1 MNSSGCLNEKRIGM
15 GRHLAMRAIFTVLA
29 LLSFLELNGQSAE
42 QADPAKSGLTDFQ
55 GSGDL
60 GGGFSIGGPQ
70 KPKFVS
76 GGKTGEGTGKGRAA
90 RPSMESRKGT
100 EISSQGGLNYDP
112 KESKAVFSGAVQVA
126 HPMFDLSCEMLTA
139 YLNRSKLGKD
149 SANAAQ
155 AEGATK
161 EGSADKSSAGLIGAP
176 SGLEKAVAEG
186 RVVILQE
193 KKNEKGQI
201 EKNVGRAE
209 KVVYEA
215 STGNITLMGWPR
227 VEQNL
232 NTITSEEESTV
243 MVMNK
248 SGKVEVQGKSKTVL
262 RDSKIED

>member
-1 MNSSGCLNEKRIGM
+1 MNSSDCLNKRGFGIW
-15 GRHLAMRAIFTVLA
+15 RDVAKSASFTVLA
-29 LLSFLELNGQSAE
+29 LSVFLNAQAAE
-42 QADPAKSGLTDFQ
+42 QTGPAKSALTDLP

-60 GGGFSIGGPQ
+60 GGGFSIGGSQ
-70 KPKFVS
+70 KPKFGS
-76 GGKTGEGTGKGRAA
+76 GGKTGEASTKGRTD
-90 RPSMESRKGT
+90 RPGTESRKGT

-112 KESKAVFSGAVQVA
+112 KESKAVFTGAVQVT
-126 HPMFDLSCEMLTA
+126 HPMFDLSCEILTA

-149 SANAAQ
+149 SANSAQ
-155 AEGATK
+155 PEGATK
-161 EGSADKSSAGLIGAP
+161 GAAADKSSAGLIGAP

-193 KKNEKGQI
+193 KKNEKGQT

-215 STGNITLMGWPR
+215 ATGNITLIGWPK

-248 SGKVEVQGKSKTVL
+248 NGKVEVQGKSKTVL